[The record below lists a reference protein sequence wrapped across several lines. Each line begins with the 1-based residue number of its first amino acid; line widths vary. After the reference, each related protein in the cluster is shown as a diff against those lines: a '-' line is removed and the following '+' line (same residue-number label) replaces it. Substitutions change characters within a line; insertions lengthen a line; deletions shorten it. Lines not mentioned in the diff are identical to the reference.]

1 MRLFLVSVT
10 LVLASTLAGAAAG
23 VAAKRGNHSFR
34 APGITAYL
42 KNGGTLERQRR

>member
-42 KNGGTLERQRR
+42 KNGGTLGRQRR